1 MEYLVE
7 LIEITWIM
15 DTGIHERDQL
25 QWIRAVYVEDELITL
40 SLNDIF
46 STCKFPDMKHK
57 YKYMK
62 YKYMKHKY
70 KIIWIYSTVRIA
82 CSGLPMNY
90 SLEENTLS

>member
-7 LIEITWIM
+7 LIEITWIT
-15 DTGIHERDQL
+15 DTDIHERDQL
-25 QWIRAVYVEDELITL
+25 QWIRAVYVEDGLIAL

-46 STCKFPDMKHK
+46 STCKFPNMKHK

-70 KIIWIYSTVRIA
+70 KIIWIYTTVRIA

-90 SLEENTLS
+90 SLEENILS